1 MRIETQHTNI
11 VRLSVIRRDRQV
23 ALSPFGPVRAGLTI
37 SPRTNEDQVLTE
49 LLNSLENLI
58 ADLNSKSLKVSDTLA
73 TATEA
78 MRAEPIDIT
87 SEEGGTNE
95 TI

>member
-1 MRIETQHTNI
+1 VRTEKQHKNI
-11 VRLSVIRRDRQV
+11 VALSDIRRDKQLASSV
-23 ALSPFGPVRAGLTI
+23 YGPRRAGLTT
-37 SPRTNEDQVLTE
+37 SPRTSEDQALTE

-78 MRAEPIDIT
+78 MRAEPINT
-87 SEEGGTNE
+87 TLEEDGTK
-95 TI
+95 